1 MRFGVYLGLIFPG
14 DMPGEQAYG
23 LAFDMARAA
32 RDAGFDGIH
41 AAHHYLMGPSH
52 QTLRLFG
59 QEVIPLLR

>member
-14 DMPGEQAYG
+14 DMPGEQAYA
-23 LAFDMARAA
+23 LALDMARA
-32 RDAGFDGIH
+32 AGFDGIH
-41 AAHHYLMGPSH
+41 AAHHYVMGPSH